1 MRDASEWTAAT
12 SRESIRA
19 NQSGGNQ
26 AIVNVPKQSL
36 ARGGQFGGAGPG
48 LTPMQLPTNRH
59 KVTNR
64 ARSAH
69 FKGRH

>member
-26 AIVNVPKQSL
+26 AIVNVPNPP
-36 ARGGQFGGAGPG
+36 FGTWRPVWWRRSGAD
-48 LTPMQLPTNRH
+48 TDAAAN
-59 KVTNR
+59 K
-64 ARSAH
+64 SS
-69 FKGRH
+69 